1 MAGASI
7 KGALISFLPT
17 AIGPIQLPNVIVFQ
31 FNPETMTHTWSEATA
46 APGEGRARHNPLTVS
61 GLPGEKFSFTLSLDA
76 NEMIADAGRNPVGAG
91 LAFLSGVQPRLAA
104 LEMLLYPM
112 GSASSGLLGTVS
124 AASNAVGFSMS
135 VATSQ
140 SVPESQVPVVLF
152 VWGLQRI
159 VPVRV
164 TDLTITEKL
173 YDTALNPVHADAQ
186 IGLRVLTP
194 DEIVAVHGPMKTI
207 ATVAYV
213 YTQGLRQAQA
223 VADLGDS
230 AADIIGMLPI
240 PL

>member
-1 MAGASI
+1 MAGALI

-17 AIGPIQLPNVIVFQ
+17 AIGPVPVPNVIVFQ
-31 FNPETMTHTWSEATA
+31 FNPETMTHTWTEATV
-46 APGEGRARHNPLTVS
+46 APAESRVRHNPLTVS

-76 NEMIADAGRNPVGAG
+76 NEAIANVAANPVGAG
-91 LAFLSGVQPRLAA
+91 LAFVSGVLPRLAA

-124 AASNAVGFSMS
+124 AANNALGFSVS

-164 TDLTITEKL
+164 TDLSITEKL
-173 YDTALNPVHADAQ
+173 YDGALNPVHADAQ

-194 DEIVAVHGPMKTI
+194 DEIAAVHGPMKTI

-223 VADLGDS
+223 VAELGDS
-230 AADIIGMLPI
+230 ALDIIGMLPI